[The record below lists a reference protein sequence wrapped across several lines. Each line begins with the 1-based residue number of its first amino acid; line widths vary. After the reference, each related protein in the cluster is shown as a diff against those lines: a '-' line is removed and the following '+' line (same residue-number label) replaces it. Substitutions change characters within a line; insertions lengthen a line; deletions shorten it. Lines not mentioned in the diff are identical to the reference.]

1 MCIVCDW
8 ANRVLNGS
16 MNALAP
22 GERER
27 VCVRER
33 EKETLLE
40 DRHVD
45 VVKIVE
51 KLHKIFVGER

>member
-1 MCIVCDW
+1 MLW
-8 ANRVLNGS
+8 HL
-16 MNALAP
+16 
-22 GERER
+22 ERER
-27 VCVRER
+27 ERER